1 MKNLL
6 LPAVLTILLGAACT
20 NISDD
25 SLPSNDVSGVIT
37 NGDWEVSYFW
47 DKTKDETH
55 KFSGYSFVFENGGVL
70 RSIRQ
75 GSTTVGTWVQG
86 SGKLILFAG
95 AADPLEELNDD
106 WIIVERTETLI
117 RLRDDNDEHVE
128 ELHFRKR

>member
-6 LPAVLTILLGAACT
+6 LPAILTILLGAACT

-25 SLPSNDVSGVIT
+25 ALPSNDVSGVIS
-37 NGDWEVSYFW
+37 NGDWEVIYFW

-55 KFSGYSFVFENGGVL
+55 KFSGYSFTFEEGGVL

-75 GSTTVGTWVQG
+75 GSTATGTWVQR

-95 AADPLEELNDD
+95 IADPLQELNDD
-106 WIIVERTETLI
+106 WIVVERTETLI

-128 ELHFRKR
+128 ELHFRRR